1 MQVGEITARISVE
14 GAAAARASLDQTE
27 RSFVGVAGAASK
39 MAQAIGIAGAAAGA
53 YALGRNALDTAARME
68 SLRMALQS
76 TMGGTA
82 GLTEQMKR
90 LEEIAKLPAINL
102 EQTIM
107 GFIQFRSAK
116 LSAQEAEKA
125 LIGLA
130 KAAAAVAATPEQF
143 GRATVALQQLA
154 NSPKPMQEEINQ
166 LRESLPNATALLDKA
181 FGKSRAEDLAELG
194 ITGKQAAMGFLE
206 AASQLATTSGGIGNA
221 IVNMEDAFRKL
232 NESIGLVVAKF
243 LDAFGPTIQNMV
255 LNAAAVFEKFS
266 KNAGAVESV
275 MRTLFVIL
283 GAAAV
288 GAVIKN
294 VAAMVVAFRELATAM
309 RAMAT
314 AGLVAQAVANPGKAL
329 AIGAGAIAAGA
340 AFNFGM
346 NKLFSSMTAA
356 PGGAAAGGAGIAP
369 VGIPG
374 AVSATGGAA
383 PQSSLRGVLQ
393 ASIMAL
399 VEAKNQRQQRSLDQI
414 ALNTQDTAQA
424 LTKSMI
430 GGGQLARLGVT
441 AAEARVANT
450 MAGSGYGVSGNAMTG
465 GNWIERHIRRTV
477 MDEMRRTGGY
487 GIPRG

>member
-27 RSFVGVAGAASK
+27 RSFTGVAGAANK
-39 MAQAIGIAGAAAGA
+39 MASAIGIAGAAAGT
-53 YALGRNALDTAARME
+53 YALGRSALDAAARME
-68 SLRMALQS
+68 ALQMALKS
-76 TMGGTA
+76 NTSGTEELNKVTGDLA
-82 GLTEQMKR
+82 
-90 LEEIAKLPAINL
+90 EIAKLPAINL
-102 EQTIM
+102 EQAYM
-107 GFIQFRSAK
+107 GFIQLKSAK
-116 LSAQEAEKA
+116 LSTQEAEKG
-125 LIGLA
+125 LIAVA
-130 KAAAAVAATPEQF
+130 KAAAAVAASPDQF
-143 GRATVALQQLA
+143 GRAINALQQIA
-154 NSPKPMQEEINQ
+154 NSAQPMQEEINQ
-166 LRESLPNATALLDKA
+166 LKGALANAPLLLDKA
-181 FGKSRAEDLAELG
+181 FNKTRAEDIAEMGLS
-194 ITGKQAAMGFLE
+194 GKEVALRFME
-206 AASQLATTSGGIGNA
+206 VASTLPTVAGGIGNA

-346 NKLFSSMTAA
+346 NKLFSSMTTA